1 VGGGGG
7 GGGGW
12 VEQVHVRWLANLV
25 VEAAYKC
32 CSHLLFETIKR
43 TTIMC
48 SVEDV
53 SKVNVLRAANPSKA
67 TVTLRF
73 GKYMN

>member
-1 VGGGGG
+1 
-7 GGGGW
+7 
-12 VEQVHVRWLANLV
+12 
-25 VEAAYKC
+25 
-32 CSHLLFETIKR
+32 
-43 TTIMC
+43 MC

-53 SKVNVLRAANPSKA
+53 SKINVLRAAAGSKA

>member
-1 VGGGGG
+1 MFDGT
-7 GGGGW
+7 
-12 VEQVHVRWLANLV
+12 HLV

-32 CSHLLFETIKR
+32 RSHLLFETIKR
-43 TTIMC
+43 TTSMC